1 MADDTQT
8 ILKNANT
15 LGGTLTPGMGT
26 AFQSVM
32 ATVARQNYNAR
43 QSSELSQLGKQFD
56 PTKVSGGTFADII
69 GWVEAK
75 RGADIGKTYAATMDT
90 YNQERATAEQRRQF
104 NLNLA
109 FDTLRFQ
116 KELKLNKKRVANKQA
131 EFEALQ
137 STSAEEEAWERAY
150 KERQQNWVET
160 YQQGLLDAKNSGGLL
175 DLINQLP
182 D

>member
-1 MADDTQT
+1 MANDTQT
-8 ILKNANT
+8 ILQNANT

-43 QSSELSQLGKQFD
+43 QSSELAQLGKQFD
-56 PTKVSGGTFADII
+56 PTKVSGGTFSDII

-116 KELKLNKKRVANKQA
+116 KELKLSKQKVKDA
-131 EFEALQ
+131 QSQFEASQ
-137 STSAEEEAWERAY
+137 KADSSSAAQDQAF
-150 KERQQNWVET
+150 KERQFEWLKT
-160 YQQGLLDAKNSGGLL
+160 YQQGLLDKGNSS
-175 DLINQLP
+175 DSWF
-182 D
+182 

>member
-1 MADDTQT
+1 MADDIST
-8 ILKNANT
+8 ILTNANT
-15 LGGTLTPGMGT
+15 LGGTLTPGIGS

-43 QSSELSQLGKQFD
+43 QSSELGQLGKQFD

-90 YNQERATAEQRRQF
+90 YNQEKTTAEQKRQF
-104 NLNLA
+104 NLNMA

-116 KELKLNKKRVANKQA
+116 KELKLSKQKVKDANAQ
-131 EFEALQ
+131 FEANQ
-137 STSAEEEAWERAY
+137 KADAASAAADQKYKDAQLAWL
-150 KERQQNWVET
+150 KT
-160 YQQGLLDAKNSGGLL
+160 YQQGLLDNAAKKASGTGFF
-175 DLINQLP
+175 D
-182 D
+182 

>member
-1 MADDTQT
+1 MANDINT
-8 ILKNANT
+8 ILTNANT
-15 LGGTLTPGMGT
+15 LGGTLTPGVGT

-43 QSSELSQLGKQFD
+43 QSSELAQLGKQFD
-56 PTKVSGGTFADII
+56 PTKVSGGTFSDII

-90 YNQERATAEQRRQF
+90 YNQERQTAEQRRQF

-116 KELKLNKKRVANKQA
+116 KELKLSKSKVKNAQA
-131 EFEALQ
+131 EFEAAQ
-137 STSAEEEAWERAY
+137 KADANAAAADQAF
-150 KERQQNWVET
+150 KERQFEWLKT
-160 YQQGLLDAKNSGGLL
+160 YQQGLLDNAANKNNGGWF
-175 DLINQLP
+175 D
-182 D
+182 

>member
-1 MADDTQT
+1 MADKDINTV
-8 ILKNANT
+8 LSNANT

-56 PTKVSGGTFADII
+56 PTKVSGGTFSDII

-90 YNQERATAEQRRQF
+90 YNQERTTAEQRRQF
-104 NLNLA
+104 SLNLA

-116 KELKLNKKRVANKQA
+116 KELKLSKDKIKQA
-131 EFEALQ
+131 KSEFDTGQKADAAAA
-137 STSAEEEAWERAY
+137 AEDKAF
-150 KERQQNWVET
+150 KERQFEWLKT
-160 YQQGLLDAKNSGGLL
+160 YQQGLLDKKDSGSSWF
-175 DLINQLP
+175 D
-182 D
+182 

>member
-1 MADDTQT
+1 MANDTQT
-8 ILKNANT
+8 ILQNANT

-32 ATVARQNYNAR
+32 ATVARQNYHAR
-43 QSSELSQLGKQFD
+43 QSSELAQLGKQFD
-56 PTKVSGGTFADII
+56 PTKVSGGTFSDII

-90 YNQERATAEQRRQF
+90 YNQERTTAEQKRQF

-116 KELKLNKKRVANKQA
+116 KELKLNKQKVAQA
-131 EFEALQ
+131 QKEF
-137 STSAEEEAWERAY
+137 TS
-150 KERQQNWVET
+150 QQNLSQYQYDQDAKFREAQQTWLEE
-160 YQQGLLDAKNSGGLL
+160 YQQGLLDKKSSGT
-175 DLINQLP
+175 NP
-182 D
+182 YKPS